1 MILRC
6 AIVDDEPLALSL
18 LESYVNKTPFLQL
31 IGKYSSAVQAMKELP
46 GEEVD
51 LLFSGFRNGFPFYNV
66 SWKV

>member
-6 AIVDDEPLALSL
+6 AIVDDEPLALGL

-31 IGKYSSAVQAMKELP
+31 TGKYSSAVQAMKELP

-51 LLFSGFRNGFPFYNV
+51 LYSLPSSEIPFCQVY
-66 SWKV
+66 WPG